1 MNYYE
6 FVFKIIYEVNF
17 LPKII
22 KNLDKKIYKTALSLF
37 STRGYEQVTM
47 KLIADETGVA
57 VGTLYNYYTNKMNLF
72 INVFK
77 EYLNQI
83 SELLHEIIENE
94 GDLKGCITT
103 LYDKI
108 TEINGFSEEIIKSTI
123 INKNEDIIS
132 IIKEEFIQKMK
143 TVMNTYKKRRG
154 TYNTTEKQEERIL
167 RLLLLAIIDF
177 AREYPEEREEN
188 INFIIILLDRI
199 AGA

>member
-1 MNYYE
+1 M
-6 FVFKIIYEVNF
+6 
-17 LPKII
+17 PKII
-22 KNLDKKIYKTALSLF
+22 KNLDKKIYKNALSLF
-37 STRGYEQVTM
+37 STRGYDQVTM
-47 KLIADETGVA
+47 RLVAEETGVA
-57 VGTLYNYYTNKMNLF
+57 VGTLYNYYTNKKNLF
-72 INVFK
+72 ISVFK

-83 SELLHEIIENE
+83 SELLHEIIENK
-94 GDLKGCITT
+94 GDLKDCITT

-108 TEINGFSEEIIKSTI
+108 MEINGFSEEIIKSTI
-123 INKNEDIIS
+123 INKNDEIIN
-132 IIKEEFIQKMK
+132 ILKEGFIQKMK